1 MKTFDVIT
9 FGETMLRLSPAGFQ
23 ALEQAEF
30 YEARC
35 AGTESNVAVAAARLG
50 LRAAWFSK
58 MVDNP
63 LGRKIAN
70 VIRQHGV
77 DVSHTVWTEQGRNG
91 VIFMELGQRPRPS
104 EVIYDRAGSAA
115 SQLDPSEVDW
125 EILKDARHLHVTGI
139 TPALS
144 SSCEACVRESIRLAR
159 EYGLTVSFDVNYR
172 HKLWPAERAAEV
184 LEPLMAGVDVL
195 LSSGDDLELL
205 FGIQGEPEDAARASA
220 ERFGSKWTI
229 LTLGGDGAVGLVGDQ
244 LCRHPSHRPNVVDRI
259 GAGDAFVGGFLYGY
273 FRQDLDLALRYGLA
287 MAALKMTTPG
297 DLSYATLKQVEELA
311 AGENAS
317 VRR

>member
-23 ALEQAEF
+23 TLEQAEF

-50 LRAAWFSK
+50 LQTGWFSK

-63 LGRKIAN
+63 IGRKIAN
-70 VIRQHGV
+70 IIRQHGV
-77 DVSHTVWTEQGRNG
+77 DVSHIIWTEQGRNG

-104 EVIYDRAGSAA
+104 EVIYDRADSAA
-115 SQLDPSEVDW
+115 SQLDPCEVDW
-125 EILKDARHLHVTGI
+125 GVLKDARHLHLTGI

-144 SSCEACVRESIRLAR
+144 SSCEECVRESIRHAR

-172 HKLWPAERAAEV
+172 HKLWPAPHAAEV
-184 LEPLMAGVDVL
+184 LEPLMKGVDVL
-195 LSSGDDLELL
+195 LSSGDDIESL
-205 FGIQGEPEDAARASA
+205 FGIQGAPEDAVRAAA
-220 ERFGSKWTI
+220 ERFGSKWTV
-229 LTLGGDGAVGLVGDQ
+229 LTLGGDGAVGLLGDQ
-244 LCRHPSHRPNVVDRI
+244 LCRRSSHRPNVVDRI
-259 GAGDAFVGGFLYGY
+259 GAGDAFVGGFLHGY
-273 FRQDLDLALRYGLA
+273 FREDLDLALRYGLA